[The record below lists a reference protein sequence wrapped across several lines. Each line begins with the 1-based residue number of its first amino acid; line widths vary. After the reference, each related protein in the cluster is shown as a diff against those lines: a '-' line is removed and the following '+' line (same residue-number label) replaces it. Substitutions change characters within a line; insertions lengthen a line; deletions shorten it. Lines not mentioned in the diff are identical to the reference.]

1 MTETDN
7 RISFTDAFSAYML
20 NLNAQDLSAKHL
32 QNMHPVREAF
42 INRMGDL
49 ALDEI
54 TPEVLRH
61 WLLWLQ
67 GKDTDLEKPAPPA
80 GMKTATLSSAGV
92 DRHFR
97 TLKAFLNWC
106 EQEELIHRSPF
117 RKVKRPQVEHKS
129 PDVLTEVEAYHLLD
143 CVRTNGDRNSYR
155 DYCLHL
161 LLLDSGVRLNEC
173 YMLNVADVNLTEGF
187 MIVRHGKGKA
197 GAKSRQ
203 RNAVLGLECRRALSL
218 YVLKYRRAVQ
228 GETALFVNEHGYRLA
243 KSSIQH
249 IITKDLK
256 KYVHRDLVRWGP
268 HTHRHTFVT
277 FGLRYSGDIER
288 TRKRAGHSNVKT
300 TQGYGHLVMNDLLYE
315 DGSPV
320 DVILRNRRNAG

>member
-1 MTETDN
+1 MNSTDN
-7 RISFTDAFSAYML
+7 QITFTQAYASYLL
-20 NLNAQDLSAKHL
+20 NLNAQDVSAKHL
-32 QNMHPVREAF
+32 QNQNPVREAF
-42 INRMGDL
+42 VLRMGDL
-49 ALDEI
+49 TLDAI
-54 TPEVLRH
+54 TPDVIRR

-67 GKDTDLEKPAPPA
+67 GKDTDPEVPAPPA
-80 GMKTATLSSAGV
+80 GTKSATLSSAGV

-97 TLKAFLNWC
+97 TLRAFFNWC

-117 RKVKRPQVEHKS
+117 RKVKRPQVEHRS
-129 PDVLTEVEAYHLLD
+129 PDVLTEAEAYHLLD

-161 LLLDSGVRLNEC
+161 LLLDTGIRLNEC
-173 YMLNVADVNLTEGF
+173 YQLNLADVNLQEGF
-187 MIVRHGKGKA
+187 LIIRHGKGKA

-203 RNAVLGLECRRALSL
+203 RNAVLGLECRKALSL
-218 YVLKYRRAVQ
+218 YILKHRRAVQ
-228 GETALFVNEHGYRLA
+228 GESALFVNEYGYRLA

-256 KYVHRDLVRWGP
+256 RYVHRDLVRWGP

-277 FGLRYSGDIER
+277 FDLRYSRDIER

-300 TQGYGHLVMNDLLYE
+300 TQQYGHLVMSDLLYD

-320 DVILRNRRNAG
+320 DVILRNRRSAG